1 MRFNNALIVG
11 LTAIISSSAF
21 AGITPIRP
29 KLVVTGLSLPTC
41 IASAPGDKTRLFV
54 IEKRGTIRIIDLTTA
69 TPTLL
74 TTPFLDIDALV
85 NGSQTVGDELGM
97 LGLAFD
103 PEYSTNGQFYVY
115 YTAGAS
121 SAYTNNLA
129 RYTVSASNPNIANST
144 GVVMMTWADPYSSHN
159 GGCIHFKPGTRNL
172 YMGTGDGGSANDPQA
187 NSQNLLSRHG
197 KMHRITPT
205 VGGTTPYYT
214 IPSGNPFLGG
224 TTTADD
230 TIWSYGLRNPW
241 RWSFD
246 RANGD
251 MYIADVGQNA
261 AEEVDYE
268 PSNAV
273 GGRNYGWRCTEGT
286 VCTGLT
292 GCTCNGTTLTAPVR
306 TYAHN
311 SAGGYS
317 ITGGFVYRGCAMP
330 NMQGIYFYADYSTNN
345 SWSMKMVSGAVT
357 EFVTRNSEL
366 QLALGGQTVNQI
378 SAFGEDD
385 NAEMYIADLGGQ
397 IYKIVPASG
406 EVVCTPP
413 GNPADLNG
421 DGFIDGGDLTVL
433 LSCWATTCG
442 DVNQDGFTDGGDLTE
457 LLSNWGS

>member
-1 MRFNNALIVG
+1 MRLKFAAVVGLSTMICSSSFAG
-11 LTAIISSSAF
+11 LTAIK
-21 AGITPIRP
+21 P

-54 IEKRGTIRIIDLTTA
+54 IEKRGAIRIIDLTTA

-74 TTPFLDIDALV
+74 TTPFLDIDAIV
-85 NGSQTVGDELGM
+85 SGAQTVGDELGM

-103 PEYSTNGQFYVY
+103 PDYSTNGQFYVY
-115 YTAGAS
+115 YTGTS
-121 SAYTNNLA
+121 TNNLA
-129 RYTVSASNPNIANST
+129 RYTVSSSNPNIANT
-144 GVVMMTWADPYSSHN
+144 AGVVMMTWADPYSNHN

-172 YMGTGDGGSANDPQA
+172 YMGTGDGGSSNDPSG
-187 NSQNLLSRHG
+187 NSQNLSSRLG

-205 VGGTTPYYT
+205 VGGSSPYYT
-214 IPSGNPFLGG
+214 IPTDNPFIGG
-224 TTTADD
+224 STTADD

-241 RWSFD
+241 RWCFD

-261 AEEVDYE
+261 IEEVDYE
-268 PSNAV
+268 PTNAV

-286 VCTGLT
+286 SCTGLT

-330 NMQGIYFYADYSTNN
+330 DMQGIYFYADYSSNN
-345 SWSMKMVSGAVT
+345 SWSMKMVSGVVT

-366 QLALGGQTVNQI
+366 QVALGGQTVNQI

-397 IYKIVPASG
+397 IYKIVPATG
-406 EVVCTPP
+406 EVVCNPP
-413 GNPADLNG
+413 PPANPADLNL
-421 DGFIDGGDLTVL
+421 DGFVDGGDLTIL
-433 LSCWATTCG
+433 LSCWATLCG
-442 DVNQDGFTDGGDLTE
+442 DVNHDGYTDGGDLTI
-457 LLSNWGS
+457 LLSNWGT